1 MVTKPISN
9 SQAAG
14 STAPVPHAAW
24 TAARR
29 DILEAF
35 AAGEHLVALI
45 GPSGVGKSL
54 LLREIENSLRSPEFP
69 VLRLERAEWVDAAV
83 APQVLL
89 VDDAG
94 RMADTA
100 LKQLAN
106 RVVGFTV
113 VTGLPS
119 FTARLENLPHR
130 VVELKPLRPADVAAY
145 VTLRLTRMGLDRTR
159 LGRGTLEAL
168 DEAATGVPGRLNLLI
183 GASFLV
189 ADMAGSQEVR
199 PEHVSEA
206 VALRAEAFGPSAEDE
221 AVPPAAPEDAP
232 DPAMEHGAEPL
243 PESPPDEAPP
253 AASPGSRGTEARVAP
268 RGWTLQAH
276 ADRPWGERL
285 SAVGAVVVI
294 IGGLGWLL
302 LSNHRGPTQPMAP
315 LAPVAPVEA
324 FGPPAAA
331 DSPAAQATTT
341 AEAPQQAGHES
352 TPAAPA
358 EQAKGALPRGAMVRV
373 VITYPRGTAE
383 AAQRASALSAELDQ
397 AGLSAGE
404 PFPIA
409 RPPEQ
414 PELNYF
420 FREDRDAALRVRQAG
435 ATQIGQAMPRLGPIG
450 TTLPRPGTI
459 ELGLPATAGTTDER
473 PPPAEEPEMP
483 APSAAILAGP
493 HDNAVLPAEALERGV
508 NLTWLAP
515 GETEPGCCFVEVV
528 AIGGWE
534 GRPREAFAGYAEA
547 ADQQL
552 VRLSRPGRYAWRV
565 LTVSRVARRYT
576 ATPWRHF
583 VLGEAPS

>member
-1 MVTKPISN
+1 M
-9 SQAAG
+9 
-14 STAPVPHAAW
+14 PHAAW

-113 VTGLPS
+113 VIGLPS
-119 FTARLENLPHR
+119 FRARLETLPHR
-130 VVELKPLRPADVAAY
+130 VVELGPLRPADVAAY
-145 VTLRLTRMGLDRTR
+145 VALRLTRMGLDRAR
-159 LGRGTLEAL
+159 LARGTLEAL
-168 DEAATGVPGRLNLLI
+168 AEAAGGIPGQMNLLI

-199 PEHVSEA
+199 PEHVNEA
-206 VALRAEAFGPSAEDE
+206 AALRAESLGLPAEGAPTVAPPEMAVEAEPPPAPSQQPAQPAE
-221 AVPPAAPEDAP
+221 PAAP
-232 DPAMEHGAEPL
+232 
-243 PESPPDEAPP
+243 PP
-253 AASPGSRGTEARVAP
+253 AGLSAASSQPPGARPAVPLLDRLRDA
-268 RGWTLQAH
+268 L
-276 ADRPWGERL
+276 ADRPWAERL
-285 SAVGAVVVI
+285 SGVAAVIVI
-294 IGGLGWLL
+294 SAGLGWLL
-302 LSNHRGPTQPMAP
+302 FSDFRGPSQPMGPIAPQAP
-315 LAPVAPVEA
+315 LHAL
-324 FGPPAAA
+324 GPPPTAEGASVPGTA
-331 DSPAAQATTT
+331 M
-341 AEAPQQAGHES
+341 AEAPQQAPQQAGAES

-358 EQAKGALPRGAMVRV
+358 EQATGAALPTGAMVRV
-373 VITYPRGTAE
+373 VITYPRGIAE
-383 AAQRASALSAELDQ
+383 ATQRASALSSELDR
-397 AGLSAGE
+397 AGLSVGE
-404 PFPIA
+404 PFPIS
-409 RPPEQ
+409 RPPSG
-414 PELNYF
+414 PELSYF

-435 ATQIGQAMPRLGPIG
+435 AAQLGQTAPRLGPVG

-459 ELGLPATAGTTDER
+459 ELGLPASAGASDER

-483 APSAAILAGP
+483 APSAAILSGP
-493 HDNAVLPAEALERGV
+493 HDGAVLSAEAGQQGV
-508 NLTWLAP
+508 TLSWLAP

-534 GRPREAFAGYAEA
+534 GRPREVFAGYAEA

-552 VRLSRPGRYAWRV
+552 VRLNRPGRYAWRV
-565 LTVSRVARRYT
+565 LTVSRAARRYT

-583 VLGEAPS
+583 VLGEAPP